1 MRKIS
6 KLPVLDKSNSLVGI
20 ITKNDLQKAGPS
32 DASTLDIYELGYL
45 LSKLKVEKIMIK
57 KVLTVDI
64 NEVVEEAARIM
75 ADGDFGCL
83 PVMKD
88 NLLVGIITD
97 SDLFRMFIEMFSAR
111 TSGVRAIVQMSDEPG
126 SLSVFTQKI
135 AMAGGII
142 ISCITTEAEN
152 PAFRKVTVKATN
164 KINIARFKE
173 GSKTAEVKEIWQW
186 DYGQILR
193 IQGLNLPTAVE
204 IHFSLDE
211 HGGEAVRRIGVT
223 KDGVTDVPIPD
234 SMD

>member
-1 MRKIS
+1 MLVKDVMTKKPITIEPKATILEATDLMKKNNIK
-6 KLPVLDKSNSLVGI
+6 KLPVLDKSGALVGI
-20 ITKNDLQKAGPS
+20 ITENDLQKAAPS
-32 DASTLDIYELGYL
+32 QATTLDMYELTYL
-45 LSKLKVEKIMIK
+45 LSKLTVEKTMTK
-57 KVLTVDI
+57 DVKTVTFD
-64 NEVVEEAARIM
+64 ETVEEAARIM

-126 SLSVFTQKI
+126 SLSIFTQKI

-164 KINIARFKE
+164 IALN
-173 GSKTAEVKEIWQW
+173 TCKEICEQC
-186 DYGQILR
+186 G
-193 IQGLNLPTAVE
+193 TVE
-204 IHFSLDE
+204 DIRE
-211 HGGEAVRRIGVT
+211 V
-223 KDGVTDVPIPD
+223 
-234 SMD
+234 